1 LLHSQVFA
9 AEDCLVLLWSLYP
22 AERTLSGVQESRFHL
37 ATASG
42 ARLLG
47 VGDLGHAQSLARRNR

>member
-1 LLHSQVFA
+1 VFA
-9 AEDCLVLLWSLYP
+9 AEDCLVLLRSLDP
-22 AERTLSGVQESRFHL
+22 AERTLSGVQESGFHL

-47 VGDLGHAQSLARRNR
+47 VGDLGHAQSVARRNH